1 MVKQGWM
8 VVAIAV
14 VLLATNASA
23 QTSTV
28 EQAGAPDAS
37 QNAPLTITLQDALQR
52 AKLINPDSL
61 KAVRDAAIAR
71 EDFAQ
76 VRAALLPGISYT
88 NQYIY
93 TQGNGTP
100 SGRFIAN
107 NAVHEYL
114 SLGNAH
120 EALGPAQIAEY
131 RRSSAAAAVARA
143 KSEIALRG
151 LVVTVV
157 KSFYGMSASQRKYAT
172 AQTALEEAR
181 QFLKI
186 SQDLERGGEVAHSD
200 VVKAQ
205 IQLNDRLRDLR
216 EAELAME
223 RDRID
228 LAILIFP
235 NFNQNF
241 AVVDDRLPPP
251 LPSVDEVQAQ
261 AKHNNP
267 DLAAAAAALQES
279 HREIT
284 LARAAYFPNLTLDYF
299 YGIDADRFAV
309 RTGRFRN
316 LGYSAIATLTIPV
329 WNWGAT
335 HSKVKQAFLRAQQA
349 QTELSAAQRRLLGNL
364 QTFYSEAEAAR
375 AELDLLRNSADLAA
389 ESLHLTTLRYQAGE
403 ATVLEVADAQNTLAL
418 ARNAYEDGEVRYR
431 VALASL
437 QTLTGTI

>member
-1 MVKQGWM
+1 VKQSWM
-8 VVAIAV
+8 VVVIAV
-14 VLLATNASA
+14 VFLATDASA

-28 EQAGAPDAS
+28 GQVVAPDAS
-37 QNAPLTITLQDALQR
+37 QSAPVIITLQDALER

-61 KAVRDAAIAR
+61 RAAMDVGIAR
-71 EDFAQ
+71 EDVVQA
-76 VRAALLPGISYT
+76 RAALLPGVSYT
-88 NQYIY
+88 NQYTY
-93 TQGNGTP
+93 TQGNGA
-100 SGRFIAN
+100 GFVRFIAN
-107 NAVHEYL
+107 NAVHEYF
-114 SLGNAH
+114 SQGNAH
-120 EALGPAQIAEY
+120 EVLGPSQIAEY
-131 RRSSAAAAVARA
+131 RRSNAAAAIARA
-143 KSEIALRG
+143 KLEIAMRG

-157 KSFYGMSASQRKYAT
+157 KSFYGFLASQRKYAT
-172 AQTALEEAR
+172 AQTAVEGAR

-205 IQLNDRLRDLR
+205 IQLNDRSRDLR

-228 LAILIFP
+228 LTILIFP

-241 AVVDDRLPPP
+241 TVVDDRLPPP
-251 LPSVDEVQAQ
+251 LPSLDEVQAQ

-279 HREIT
+279 HRGIT
-284 LARAAYFPNLTLDYF
+284 VARAAYLPSLTLDYF
-299 YGIDADRFAV
+299 YGIDAEHFAV
-309 RTGRFRN
+309 RTGRLRN
-316 LGYSAIATLTIPV
+316 LGYSAMATLTIPV

-335 HSKVKQAFLRAQQA
+335 HSKVKQAFLREQQA

-364 QTFYSEAEAAR
+364 RTFYSEAEASR

-389 ESLHLTTLRYQAGE
+389 ESLRLTTLRYQAGE
-403 ATVLEVADAQNTLAL
+403 ATVLEVADAQNTVAL
-418 ARNAYEDGEVRYR
+418 ARNGYEDGEVRYR

>member
-1 MVKQGWM
+1 MVKRSWM
-8 VVAIAV
+8 VVVIAV
-14 VLLATNASA
+14 VPLATNAPA
-23 QTSTV
+23 QTSSV
-28 EQAGAPDAS
+28 EQAGVPDAS
-37 QNAPLTITLQDALQR
+37 QNAPITITLQDALQR

-76 VRAALLPGISYT
+76 ARAALLPGISYT

-93 TQGNGTP
+93 TQGNRTP

-114 SLGNAH
+114 SQGIAH

-157 KSFYGMSASQRKYAT
+157 KSFYGLIASQRKYAT
-172 AQTALEEAR
+172 AQTAVEETR

-205 IQLNDRLRDLR
+205 IQLNNRLRDLR
-216 EAELAME
+216 ESELAME
-223 RDRID
+223 RGRID
-228 LAILIFP
+228 LAILIFS
-235 NFNQNF
+235 NFNQDF

-251 LPSVDEVQAQ
+251 LPSLEEIQAQ
-261 AKHNNP
+261 GKQNNP
-267 DLAAAAAALQES
+267 DLAAAAAALRES

-284 LARAAYFPNLTLDYF
+284 VARAAYLPSLTLDYF
-299 YGIDADRFAV
+299 YGIDADHFAV
-309 RTGRFRN
+309 RTGRLRN

-349 QTELSAAQRRLLGNL
+349 QTELSAAQRRLLGDL
-364 QTFYSEAEAAR
+364 RTFYSEAQAAR
-375 AELDLLRNSADLAA
+375 SELDLLRNSADLAA

-418 ARNAYEDGEVRYR
+418 ARNSYEDGEVRYR
-431 VALASL
+431 VALAGL
-437 QTLTGTI
+437 QTLTGTL

>member
-1 MVKQGWM
+1 VVKQSWM
-8 VVAIAV
+8 VVVIAV
-14 VLLATNASA
+14 VFQATNASA
-23 QTSTV
+23 QTSTAG
-28 EQAGAPDAS
+28 QTGAPDAS
-37 QNAPLTITLQDALQR
+37 QSAPVTITLQDALQR

-61 KAVRDAAIAR
+61 RAARDAAIAR

-76 VRAALLPGISYT
+76 ARAALLPGISDT
-88 NQYIY
+88 NQY
-93 TQGNGTP
+93 TFSQSNGA
-100 SGRFIAN
+100 GFVRFIAN
-107 NAVHEYL
+107 NAVHEYF
-114 SLGNAH
+114 SQGNAH
-120 EALGPAQIAEY
+120 EVLGPAQIAEY
-131 RRSSAAAAVARA
+131 RRSNAAAAIARA
-143 KSEIALRG
+143 KLEIAMRG

-157 KSFYGMSASQRKYAT
+157 KSFYGFLASQRKYAT
-172 AQTALEEAR
+172 AQTAVEGAR

-205 IQLNDRLRDLR
+205 IQLNDRSRDLR

-228 LAILIFP
+228 LTILIFP

-241 AVVDDRLPPP
+241 TVVDDRLPPP
-251 LPSVDEVQAQ
+251 LPSLDEVQAQ

-279 HREIT
+279 HRGIT
-284 LARAAYFPNLTLDYF
+284 VARAAYLPSLTLDYF
-299 YGIDADRFAV
+299 YGIDAEHFAV
-309 RTGRFRN
+309 RTGRLRN
-316 LGYSAIATLTIPV
+316 LGYSAMATLTIPV

-335 HSKVKQAFLRAQQA
+335 HSKVKQAFLREQQA

-364 QTFYSEAEAAR
+364 RTFYSEAEASR

-389 ESLHLTTLRYQAGE
+389 ESLRLTTLRYQAGE
-403 ATVLEVADAQNTLAL
+403 ATVLEVADAQNTVAL
-418 ARNAYEDGEVRYR
+418 ARNGYEDGEVRYR